1 MVHTFGYYTG
11 DYQTVVSA
19 GGEELWMR
27 IEGTYI
33 FPAPI
38 EDVFSTLTHPDMLGQ
53 IIPGCERLVQ
63 LGPSVGEQPIVYEV
77 RLRCGPGAD
86 VYTLT
91 LTLSAVQS
99 PTHLRA
105 DLEGHGPDGP
115 FSGHGLLD
123 LVQQDEQTLVASDW
137 EIKSPVLAGLHSER
151 RTAWN
156 GSAEQFAGA
165 LRDHAI
171 SALRGKTLAPASAGV
186 RHLTTP
192 RGRVVV
198 MPKGSMALEPELRV
212 WLRRAALVGG
222 LLAGLAAIGVIVAVV
237 RRLTGASEPDD
248 SSAYGNSSDT

>member
-1 MVHTFGYYTG
+1 
-11 DYQTVVSA
+11 
-19 GGEELWMR
+19 MR

>member
-1 MVHTFGYYTG
+1 
-11 DYQTVVSA
+11 
-19 GGEELWMR
+19 MR

-38 EDVFSTLTHPDMLGQ
+38 EDVFSTLTNPDMLGQ
-53 IIPGCERLVQ
+53 IIPGCERLTQ
-63 LGPSVGEQPIVYEV
+63 LGPAMGEQPIVYEI
-77 RLRCGPGAD
+77 RLRRGSGAD
-86 VYTLT
+86 VYTLM
-91 LTLSAVQS
+91 LTFSAVQS

-165 LRDHAI
+165 LRDRAI
-171 SALRGKTLAPASAGV
+171 TALRGKTLAPASAGI

-192 RGRVVV
+192 RGRVAV
-198 MPKGSMALEPELRV
+198 MPKGSMALEPEQRV
-212 WLRRAALVGG
+212 WLRRAALVGGG

-237 RRLTGASEPDD
+237 RRVTGASERDD
-248 SSAYGNSSDT
+248 SSESSTSSDT

>member
-1 MVHTFGYYTG
+1 M
-11 DYQTVVSA
+11 
-19 GGEELWMR
+19 
-27 IEGTYI
+27 
-33 FPAPI
+33 
-38 EDVFSTLTHPDMLGQ
+38 
-53 IIPGCERLVQ
+53 
-63 LGPSVGEQPIVYEV
+63 
-77 RLRCGPGAD
+77 
-86 VYTLT
+86 

-165 LRDHAI
+165 LRDRATV
-171 SALRGKTLAPASAGV
+171 ALRGEALSTASASM

-198 MPKGSMALEPELRV
+198 MPKGGMALESEQRT
-212 WLRRAALVGG
+212 WLRRAALVGGG
-222 LLAGLAAIGVIVAVV
+222 LLAGLAAIGIVVAVV
-237 RRLTGASEPDD
+237 RRVTGANNRESDD
-248 SSAYGNSSDT
+248 LSASSDT

>member
-1 MVHTFGYYTG
+1 
-11 DYQTVVSA
+11 
-19 GGEELWMR
+19 MR

-63 LGPSVGEQPIVYEV
+63 LGPAVGEQPPVYEI
-77 RLRCGPGAD
+77 RLRRGPGAD
-86 VYTLT
+86 VYTLM

-165 LRDHAI
+165 LRDRATI
-171 SALRGKTLAPASAGV
+171 ALRGNLLASSNASV
-186 RHLTTP
+186 RHFTTP

-198 MPKGSMALEPELRV
+198 LSKDSIALAPEQRT
-212 WLRRAALVGG
+212 WLRRAALVGGG
-222 LLAGLAAIGVIVAVV
+222 LLAGLAAIGVVLAIV
-237 RRLTGASEPDD
+237 RRVTGASHRDD
-248 SSAYGNSSDT
+248 SSASSAPSDT

>member
-1 MVHTFGYYTG
+1 
-11 DYQTVVSA
+11 
-19 GGEELWMR
+19 MR

-53 IIPGCERLVQ
+53 IIPGCERLAQ
-63 LGPSVGEQPIVYEV
+63 LGPAVGEQPIVYEI
-77 RLRCGPGAD
+77 RLRRGPGAD
-86 VYTLT
+86 VYTLM

-137 EIKSPVLAGLHSER
+137 EIKSPVLAGLHNER

-171 SALRGKTLAPASAGV
+171 SALRGKALASASASASAH
-186 RHLTTP
+186 HLTTP

-198 MPKGSMALEPELRV
+198 MPKDSMALEPEQRT
-212 WLRRAALVGG
+212 WLRRAALVGGG
-222 LLAGLAAIGVIVAVV
+222 LLAGLAAIGLVIAVV
-237 RRLTGASEPDD
+237 RRVTGASERDD
-248 SSAYGNSSDT
+248 SSASSASSDD

>member
-1 MVHTFGYYTG
+1 
-11 DYQTVVSA
+11 
-19 GGEELWMR
+19 MR

-53 IIPGCERLVQ
+53 IIPGCERLAQ
-63 LGPSVGEQPIVYEV
+63 LGPAVGEQPLVYEI
-77 RLRCGPGAD
+77 RLRRGPGAD
-86 VYTLT
+86 VYTLL

-156 GSAEQFAGA
+156 GSAERFAGA
-165 LRDHAI
+165 LRDRATN
-171 SALRGKTLAPASAGV
+171 ALRGEALASASM
-186 RHLTTP
+186 RHLATP
-192 RGRVVV
+192 RGRVVIL
-198 MPKGSMALEPELRV
+198 PKEGMALAPEQRT
-212 WLRRAALVGG
+212 WLRRAALVGGG
-222 LLAGLAAIGVIVAVV
+222 LLAGLAAIGLVIAVV
-237 RRLTGASEPDD
+237 RRMTGVSDRDDDSEP
-248 SSAYGNSSDT
+248 SNSSDT

>member
-1 MVHTFGYYTG
+1 
-11 DYQTVVSA
+11 
-19 GGEELWMR
+19 MR

-63 LGPSVGEQPIVYEV
+63 LGPAVGEQPLIYEI
-77 RLRCGPGAD
+77 RLRRGPGAD
-86 VYTLT
+86 VYILM

-99 PTHLRA
+99 PNHLRA

-156 GSAEQFAGA
+156 GSAEHFAGA
-165 LRDHAI
+165 LRDRATV
-171 SALRGKTLAPASAGV
+171 ALRGEAVSPASM

-192 RGRVVV
+192 RGRVVI
-198 MPKGSMALEPELRV
+198 MPKGGGSCARTARV
-212 WLRRAALVGG
+212 ATTSGTGGRRIARRAGG
-222 LLAGLAAIGVIVAVV
+222 DWTGH
-237 RRLTGASEPDD
+237 RRGAPRDRRQ
-248 SSAYGNSSDT
+248 

>member
-1 MVHTFGYYTG
+1 
-11 DYQTVVSA
+11 
-19 GGEELWMR
+19 MR

-248 SSAYGNSSDT
+248 SSASSASSDT

>member
-1 MVHTFGYYTG
+1 
-11 DYQTVVSA
+11 
-19 GGEELWMR
+19 MR

-63 LGPSVGEQPIVYEV
+63 LGPATGEQPIVYEI
-77 RLRCGPGAD
+77 RLRRGPGAD
-86 VYTLT
+86 VYTLM

-165 LRDHAI
+165 LRDRATI
-171 SALRGKTLAPASAGV
+171 ALRGEALASVSV

-192 RGRVVV
+192 RGRVIIL
-198 MPKGSMALEPELRV
+198 PKGGMDLAPEQRV

-222 LLAGLAAIGVIVAVV
+222 GLLAGLAAIGIVATVV
-237 RRLTGASEPDD
+237 RRITGVSHRDD
-248 SSAYGNSSDT
+248 SSESSVSNDT

>member
-1 MVHTFGYYTG
+1 
-11 DYQTVVSA
+11 
-19 GGEELWMR
+19 MR

-63 LGPSVGEQPIVYEV
+63 LGPAVGEQPIVYEV

-171 SALRGKTLAPASAGV
+171 SALRGKTIAPASAGV

>member
-1 MVHTFGYYTG
+1 
-11 DYQTVVSA
+11 
-19 GGEELWMR
+19 MR

-63 LGPSVGEQPIVYEV
+63 LGPAVGEQPPVYEV
-77 RLRCGPGAD
+77 RLRRGPGAD
-86 VYTLT
+86 VYTFM
-91 LTLSAVQS
+91 LTLSAMQS

-137 EIKSPVLAGLHSER
+137 ELKSPVLAGLHSER
-151 RTAWN
+151 RAAWN

-165 LRDHAI
+165 LRDRATN
-171 SALRGKTLAPASAGV
+171 ALRGEALSSAGM

-192 RGRVVV
+192 RGRVVIL
-198 MPKGSMALEPELRV
+198 PKDGMALAPEQRL
-212 WLRRAALVGG
+212 WLRRAALVGGG
-222 LLAGLAAIGVIVAVV
+222 LLAGLAAIGLVIAVV
-237 RRLTGASEPDD
+237 RRVTGASDGDD
-248 SSAYGNSSDT
+248 SSEFGNSSDT

>member
-1 MVHTFGYYTG
+1 
-11 DYQTVVSA
+11 
-19 GGEELWMR
+19 MR

-38 EDVFSTLTHPDMLGQ
+38 EDVFSTLTNPDMLGQ
-53 IIPGCERLVQ
+53 SIPGCERLVQ
-63 LGPSVGEQPIVYEV
+63 LGPAVGEQPIVYEI
-77 RLRCGPGAD
+77 RLRRGPGAD
-86 VYTLT
+86 VYTLM
-91 LTLSAVQS
+91 LTLSAMQS

-156 GSAEQFAGA
+156 GSAEQFAAA
-165 LRDHAI
+165 LRDRAI
-171 SALRGKTLAPASAGV
+171 AALRGKTLASAGTGV

-198 MPKGSMALEPELRV
+198 MPKGSMAIEPDQRV
-212 WLRRAALVGG
+212 WLRRAAFFGGG
-222 LLAGLAAIGVIVAVV
+222 LLAGLAAIGVIIAVV
-237 RRLTGASEPDD
+237 RRLTDARENDD
-248 SSAYGNSSDT
+248 ANTSSD

>member
-1 MVHTFGYYTG
+1 
-11 DYQTVVSA
+11 
-19 GGEELWMR
+19 MR

-53 IIPGCERLVQ
+53 IIPGCERLTQ
-63 LGPSVGEQPIVYEV
+63 LGPAVGEQPIVYEI
-77 RLRCGPGAD
+77 RLRRGSGAD

-137 EIKSPVLAGLHSER
+137 EIKSPVLAGMHSER

-165 LRDHAI
+165 LRDRANT
-171 SALRGKTLAPASAGV
+171 ALRRKALASASASV
-186 RHLTTP
+186 HHLTTP

-198 MPKGSMALEPELRV
+198 MPKGSMALAPEQRV

-222 LLAGLAAIGVIVAVV
+222 GLLAGLAAIGLVLAVV
-237 RRLTGASEPDD
+237 RRVTGANERDD
-248 SSAYGNSSDT
+248 SSSSSDT

>member
-1 MVHTFGYYTG
+1 
-11 DYQTVVSA
+11 
-19 GGEELWMR
+19 MR

-38 EDVFSTLTHPDMLGQ
+38 EDVFSTLTHPDVLGQ

-63 LGPSVGEQPIVYEV
+63 LGPAVGEQPPVYEV
-77 RLRCGPGAD
+77 RLRRGPGAD
-86 VYTLT
+86 VYTFV

-137 EIKSPVLAGLHSER
+137 ELKSPVLAGLHSER

-165 LRDHAI
+165 LRNRATNV
-171 SALRGKTLAPASAGV
+171 LRGEALSPASM

-192 RGRVVV
+192 RGRVVIL
-198 MPKGSMALEPELRV
+198 PKGSTALAPEQRV

-222 LLAGLAAIGVIVAVV
+222 GLLAGLAAIGVVVAVV
-237 RRLTGASEPDD
+237 RRVTGASDGDD
-248 SSAYGNSSDT
+248 SSESGNSSDT

>member
-1 MVHTFGYYTG
+1 
-11 DYQTVVSA
+11 
-19 GGEELWMR
+19 MR

-38 EDVFSTLTHPDMLGQ
+38 EDVFSALTHPDMLGQ

-63 LGPSVGEQPIVYEV
+63 LGPAVGEQPPVYEI
-77 RLRCGPGAD
+77 RLRRGPGAD
-86 VYTLT
+86 VYTFM

-137 EIKSPVLAGLHSER
+137 ELKSPVLAGLHSER
-151 RTAWN
+151 RAAWN
-156 GSAEQFAGA
+156 GTAEQFAGA
-165 LRDHAI
+165 LRDSAI
-171 SALRGKTLAPASAGV
+171 LALRGEALLPAGM

-192 RGRVVV
+192 RGRVVIL
-198 MPKGSMALEPELRV
+198 PKDGMALAPEQRV

-222 LLAGLAAIGVIVAVV
+222 GLLAGLAAIGLIIAVV
-237 RRLTGASEPDD
+237 RRVTGASDEDD

>member
-1 MVHTFGYYTG
+1 
-11 DYQTVVSA
+11 
-19 GGEELWMR
+19 MR

-38 EDVFSTLTHPDMLGQ
+38 EDVFSALTHPDMLGQ

-63 LGPSVGEQPIVYEV
+63 LGPAVGEQPPTYEI
-77 RLRCGPGAD
+77 RLRRGPGAD
-86 VYTLT
+86 VYTFV

-137 EIKSPVLAGLHSER
+137 ELKSPVLAGLHSER

-165 LRDHAI
+165 LRNRATNV
-171 SALRGKTLAPASAGV
+171 LRGEALSPASM

-192 RGRVVV
+192 RGRVVIL
-198 MPKGSMALEPELRV
+198 PKGSTALAPEQRV

-222 LLAGLAAIGVIVAVV
+222 GLLAGLAAIGVVVAVV
-237 RRLTGASEPDD
+237 RRVTGASDGDD
-248 SSAYGNSSDT
+248 SSESGNSSDT